1 MKPAKTSKAWMAAHV
16 NDSFVQQARQ
26 AGYRSRAAY
35 KLLEIDARD
44 RLFVPG
50 MTVVDL
56 GSNPGSWSQ
65 VALSAVG
72 QKGRVIA
79 LDILPMQPIPGIVF
93 IQGDFRE
100 NKVLTELE
108 QTLAGK
114 KVDMVISDMSPNL
127 TGIHVSD
134 QARSAYLAELALE
147 FCDAHLNPGKSFLV
161 KVFQG
166 SGFESFRQL
175 MQASFDKV
183 VTVKPKASRDRSKE
197 IYLLGRGKVIC

>member
-79 LDILPMQPIPGIVF
+79 LDILPMQPIPGVVF

-166 SGFESFRQL
+166 SGYEPFRQL

-197 IYLLGRGKVIC
+197 VYLLGRGKVIC